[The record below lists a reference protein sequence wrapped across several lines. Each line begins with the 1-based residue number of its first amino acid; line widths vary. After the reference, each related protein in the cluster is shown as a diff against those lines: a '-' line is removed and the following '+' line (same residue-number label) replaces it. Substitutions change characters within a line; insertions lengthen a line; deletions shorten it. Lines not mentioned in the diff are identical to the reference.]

1 MTATTGAGSRR
12 RGKGWELA
20 CRKALTS
27 LGIPCRAPQAG
38 ESGDDIVLL
47 PPTARDTINFTYP
60 PEMWSI
66 EAKDKD
72 SIPTGA
78 LGAAVD
84 QAQRQAGPNR
94 VGVVWVK
101 RRGKPDALD
110 GFIVINARDFW
121 GRVA

>member
-1 MTATTGAGSRR
+1 MTAAAGAGSRR
-12 RGKGWELA
+12 KGKGWELA

-47 PPTARDTINFTYP
+47 QT
-60 PEMWSI
+60 WSDGSQHLHPDWSV

-121 GRVA
+121 ERVA

>member
-27 LGIPCRAPQAG
+27 IGIPCRAPQAG
-38 ESGDDIVLL
+38 ESGDDIVL
-47 PPTARDTINFTYP
+47 TASAMP
-60 PEMWSI
+60 VLSVEC
-66 EAKDKD
+66 KDKD

-94 VGVVWVK
+94 VGVTWVK

-121 GRVA
+121 TRVA

>member
-1 MTATTGAGSRR
+1 VTATTGAGSRR

-38 ESGDDIVLL
+38 ESGDDIVLQG
-47 PPTARDTINFTYP
+47 PACGTY
-60 PEMWSI
+60 SI

-121 GRVA
+121 ERVA

>member
-47 PPTARDTINFTYP
+47 EDYADSEPPNRP
-60 PEMWSI
+60 RLSI

-94 VGVVWVK
+94 VGVVWAK

-121 GRVA
+121 ERVA